1 MADMAFA
8 KRALISSGETC
19 EQGGMAVVFLSFCNG
34 AGLGSLI
41 VTLHFTND
49 IEDRGYADME

>member
-1 MADMAFA
+1 MAFA

-19 EQGGMAVVFLSFCNG
+19 EQGGMAVVFLSFRNG
-34 AGLGSLI
+34 SGLGSLI